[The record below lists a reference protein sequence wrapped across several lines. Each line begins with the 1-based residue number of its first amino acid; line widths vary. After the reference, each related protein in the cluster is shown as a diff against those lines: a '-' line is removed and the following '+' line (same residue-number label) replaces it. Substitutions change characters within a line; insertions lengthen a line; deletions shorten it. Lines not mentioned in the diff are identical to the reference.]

1 MPKDIN
7 KIEQDIMEK
16 INRGELKMKPKVY
29 FIMGSILTFIGSIST
44 IIVSVFLISLVR
56 FSLRTNYGWR
66 GQYKLDQMLS
76 NFPWWTI
83 ILATVTLAVGFWL
96 IHKYD
101 FSYKI
106 KPSVLI
112 IGFIILTIFTG
123 IIIDLIGVNDRL
135 SKKGPMQGMMRNY
148 IQRDI

>member
-1 MPKDIN
+1 MSKNINKDIMSQIAS
-7 KIEQDIMEK
+7 KQI
-16 INRGELKMKPKVY
+16 KMKPRFY
-29 FIMGSILTFIGSIST
+29 FIIGSILTFIGSIST
-44 IIVSVFLISLVR
+44 IIVSIFLISLIR

-66 GQYKLDQMLS
+66 GQYKLDQMIS

-83 ILATVTLAVGFWL
+83 VLAIISLTVGFWL

-123 IIIDLIGVNDRL
+123 IIVDLIGVNDRL
-135 SKKGPMQGMMRNY
+135 SKKGPMRGMMRNY

>member
-1 MPKDIN
+1 MSKNINKDIMSQIAS
-7 KIEQDIMEK
+7 KQI
-16 INRGELKMKPKVY
+16 KMKPRFY
-29 FIMGSILTFIGSIST
+29 FIIGSILTFIGSIST
-44 IIVSVFLISLVR
+44 IIFSIFLISLIR

-66 GQYKLDQMLS
+66 GQYKLDQMIS
-76 NFPWWTI
+76 NFPWWTL
-83 ILATVTLAVGFWL
+83 ILAIISLIVGFWL

-112 IGFIILTIFTG
+112 IGFIILTIFVG
-123 IIIDLIGVNDRL
+123 IIVDLIGVNDRL